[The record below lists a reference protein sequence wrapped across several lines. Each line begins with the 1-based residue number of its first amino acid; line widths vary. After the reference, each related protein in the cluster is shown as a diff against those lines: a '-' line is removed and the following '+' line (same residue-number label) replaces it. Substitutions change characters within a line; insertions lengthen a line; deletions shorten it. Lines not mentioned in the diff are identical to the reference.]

1 MAERGVGMVENKIS
15 ARRVVLYLDEGN
27 KNAWFHRRGVS
38 GLNGSGAKNVLRGE
52 KAHFERF

>member
-1 MAERGVGMVENKIS
+1 MVENKIS